1 MLKIIRS
8 SRDGER
14 LKELAKIK
22 PIKALHD
29 GRLLFVDENKTFQTH
44 AGFGGAFTEA
54 TTANLKL
61 MSKEQYKEVL
71 EAYFGKEGLKY
82 NLGRLTINSSDFGY
96 GNYDYLKGEDA
107 TLKTFSLEKEKT
119 RCIPVLKDVFKLRRE
134 LLKLMASPWSPP
146 AFMKTTK
153 KMNKGG
159 KLLKE
164 HYQTWAD
171 YLSLY
176 VKHMEKEGIK
186 IDFLTV
192 QNEPEAIQRWESCIY
207 SAEDE
212 AIFVRDYLGPTLK
225 RNNID
230 TKIFIW
236 DHNRDEIVRRAYI
249 TLRDPE
255 VAKYVYGIGYHWYVS
270 DAHHHLS
277 IVHNL
282 FPDKHIHFR
291 KFLKYIDKQS

>member
-1 MLKIIRS
+1 
-8 SRDGER
+8 
-14 LKELAKIK
+14 
-22 PIKALHD
+22 
-29 GRLLFVDENKTFQTH
+29 
-44 AGFGGAFTEA
+44 
-54 TTANLKL
+54 

-134 LLKLMASPWSPP
+134 PLKLMASPWSPP

-230 TKIFIW
+230 TKILFGI
-236 DHNRDEIVRRAYI
+236 I
-249 TLRDPE
+249 T
-255 VAKYVYGIGYHWYVS
+255 AMK
-270 DAHHHLS
+270 
-277 IVHNL
+277 
-282 FPDKHIHFR
+282 
-291 KFLKYIDKQS
+291 